1 MPLFDLPTWP
11 EPPPCADSL
20 PGCYSSYVLMVDLD
34 GDGDQDTLF
43 ANGGGYYTPAEAEPI
58 GAWRNEGGTL
68 VEAGPTWF
76 GAFTGRL
83 RQVTA
88 GDIDGDG
95 DLDLIAPDSWAMQPD
110 AVFVQTAPGVF
121 VDEGPARLA
130 SASRAGAVRLGD
142 LDGDGDLDLFV
153 SDWGEAPPSSPGV
166 GQVYDNDGAGFFHL
180 RAGALPAD
188 LSTQGT
194 GPIDV
199 DLFDADGDLDLDL
212 LLASRQGESLLLRNN
227 GAGLFTD
234 AGADLPDQPGP
245 YVYGPDACDIDRDGD
260 LDLVL
265 DNGGRGASEQ
275 VLENDGE
282 GVFVDVTDR
291 WLPTNP
297 RLDDNEV
304 ECADL
309 DGDGWVDLVIASL
322 SGEERVLRNTG
333 AAFEPLV
340 DDFPAQ
346 GDSTLGIELGD
357 VDGDGLIDAVTA
369 QGESGRDFVN
379 KSYRGLSTG
388 SVDAWAWVGPAG
400 LVGNGLVFAVRAPI
414 VGDVGPLLPGASLA
428 VRLPDGRSLTPR
440 FVGGDL
446 FRADLGAPPQQ
457 PLSVTVTLTLADGR
471 QVMSVSE
478 VGELHEDS
486 GAPADTASFTPTGDP
501 KEGCGCTSAPARPL
515 SLAPFLL
522 GLWLARRRTRRSS

>member
-11 EPPPCADSL
+11 ELPPCADSR

-58 GAWRNEGGTL
+58 GAWRNEGGAF
-68 VEAGPTWF
+68 VEAGPDWF

-95 DLDLIAPDSWAMQPD
+95 DLDLIAPDSWALQPD
-110 AVFVQTAPGVF
+110 AVFVQGAPGVF
-121 VDEGPARLA
+121 VEEGAQRLG
-130 SASRAGAVRLGD
+130 SASRAGATRLGD
-142 LDGDGDLDLFV
+142 LDGDGDLDLV
-153 SDWGEAPPSSPGV
+153 ISDWGESPPSSPGV
-166 GQVYDNDGAGFFHL
+166 GQVYDNDGRGYFHL
-180 RAGALPAD
+180 RSGALPAD

-194 GPIDV
+194 GPIDL

-212 LLASRQGESLLLRNN
+212 LIASREGESLLLRNN
-227 GAGLFTD
+227 GEGVFED

-245 YVYGPDACDIDRDGD
+245 YVYGPDACDIDQDGD

-265 DNGGRGASEQ
+265 DNGGRGAAEQ
-275 VLENDGE
+275 VLENDGA
-282 GVFVDVTDR
+282 GVFVDVTDQ
-291 WLPTNP
+291 WMPTNP

-309 DGDGWVDLVIASL
+309 DGDGQMDLVIASL

-333 AAFEPLV
+333 AAFEPLAE
-340 DDFPAQ
+340 DFPAQ

-369 QGESGRDFVN
+369 QGEAGRDFLN
-379 KSYRGLSTG
+379 KHYPGLATG
-388 SVDAWAWVGPAG
+388 RVDAWGRLGPPG
-400 LVGNGLVFAVRAPI
+400 LVGDALVFAVRAPI
-414 VGDVGPLLPGASLA
+414 VGDVGPVLPGATLSVL
-428 VRLPDGRSLTPR
+428 LTDGRRLTPR

-446 FRADLGAPPQQ
+446 FRAE
-457 PLSVTVTLTLADGR
+457 LSPMPEGRFSATVTLSLADGSTDTR
-471 QVMSVSE
+471 VATF
-478 VGELHEDS
+478 GAGGEDS
-486 GAPADTASFTPTGDP
+486 GVAEDP
-501 KEGCGCTSAPARPL
+501 VVIVSKGEEGCGCASARTRPL
-515 SLAPFLL
+515 SLVPILMGLL
-522 GLWLARRRTRRSS
+522 LARRRLRRSE